1 LDRRK
6 EFVELISIT
15 RKFLEQE
22 RDRGVEEL
30 IRHLEEKKAESGI
43 LDDLAGST
51 KDCQKCRL
59 GRTRTNLVFGAGN
72 PKAELMFVGEGPG
85 FDEDR
90 LGIPFVGKAGQLLTK
105 IIESIGLKRE
115 KVYISNIVK
124 CHPMRDPSHP
134 EMRGNDRPPAQDEVA
149 QCLPVLFKQIGIIKP
164 KIICTLGS
172 PATKAL
178 LNLSAGIGGLR
189 GKFYDFYPPYGKF
202 GEPIKVIPTYHPAY
216 LLRDPNRK
224 GEVWEDMK
232 KIKKAMTIGGNSC
245 GRKARK

>member
-1 LDRRK
+1 MNRGK
-6 EFVELISIT
+6 EFAELISIT

-22 RDRGVEEL
+22 RDKGIKEFMQRG
-30 IRHLEEKKAESGI
+30 EKKKTESGA
-43 LDDLAGST
+43 LAALARSV
-51 KDCQKCRL
+51 KDCQKCEL

-72 PKAELMFVGEGPG
+72 PKAGLMFVGEGPG

-105 IIESIGLKRE
+105 IIESIELTRE
-115 KVYISNIVK
+115 EVYISNIVK
-124 CHPMRDPSHP
+124 CHPLRDPTHP
-134 EMRGNDRPPAQDEVA
+134 EMRGNDRPPTQDEIA
-149 QCLPVLFKQIGIIKP
+149 QCLPILLKQIGIIEP

-178 LNLSAGIGGLR
+178 LNLGEGIGKLR

-216 LLRDPNRK
+216 LLRDPTRK
-224 GEVWEDMK
+224 KEVWEDMK
-232 KIKKAMTIGGNSC
+232 KIKKAMTSISPH
-245 GRKARK
+245 

>member
-1 LDRRK
+1 MNRGK
-6 EFVELISIT
+6 EFAELISIT

-22 RDRGVEEL
+22 RDKGIKEFMQ
-30 IRHLEEKKAESGI
+30 HWEEKKAESGA
-43 LDDLAGST
+43 LDALARSI
-51 KDCQKCRL
+51 KDCQNCKL

-85 FDEDR
+85 FDEDQ

-105 IIESIGLKRE
+105 IIESIKLTRK

-124 CHPMRDPSHP
+124 CHPMRDPTHP
-134 EMRGNDRPPAQDEVA
+134 EMRGNDRPPTQEEVG
-149 QCLPVLFKQIGIIKP
+149 QCLPILFKQIGIIEP

-172 PATKAL
+172 PATRAL
-178 LNLSAGIGGLR
+178 LNLSEGIGKLR

-216 LLRDPNRK
+216 LLRDPTRK
-224 GEVWEDMK
+224 KEVWEDIK
-232 KIKKAMTIGGNSC
+232 KIKKAMTSISPH
-245 GRKARK
+245 